1 MKKVLYIEDND
12 DNIYMLKTRLE
23 RKGYEVLIAKDG
35 FAGIQSAKDAQPD
48 IILLDVGLPDM
59 DGYQTASQIKQ
70 DPSIQH
76 IPIIMLTAHAL
87 SDDREKA
94 IKAGAEEYEAKPVN
108 FAVLLAKIEQLTA
121 KSST

>member
-59 DGYQTASQIKQ
+59 DGYQTASKIKQ
-70 DPSIQH
+70 DPSILH

-108 FAVLLAKIEQLTA
+108 FVALLAKIEQLTT
-121 KSST
+121 K

>member
-23 RKGYEVLIAKDG
+23 RKGYEMVIAKDG
-35 FAGIQSAKDAQPD
+35 FSGIQAVHDSMPD

-59 DGYQTASQIKQ
+59 DGYETAKKIKQ
-70 DPSIQH
+70 DQTIKH

-94 IKAGAEEYEAKPVN
+94 IKSGAEEYESKPVN
-108 FAVLLAKIEQLTA
+108 LVALITKIEALT
-121 KSST
+121 